1 MIVLSNQGLS
11 TTILTTAGKPMNLAK
26 FNPSFLA
33 TTLSVALLSVVT
45 GATLTACASTS
56 AAPQTQKMQKRH
68 PANAKNFEQ
77 RLQAMQANARAA
89 ANASISAAQAVTL
102 VQKQTASTRIVG
114 VRYHD
119 SSNRPNPNPARMANN
134 ANNNIVGYRVMTLN
148 ANGQPQ
154 LYIVNASN
162 GQVTQATMPSR
173 PARPQQTNNP
183 NNMGNPNNNQPPAP
197 PATNISLERAMQL
210 AATQV
215 GGEAIGAHLGGDKG
229 GKMRHGS
236 RDGQRRPNRD
246 PQMGNTGMP
255 PAANPVQNQPTRTPS
270 YQIEVVKGQEVYH
283 VKVDAQT
290 GAVSDVKSL
299 NDFKR
304 RAPTQP

>member
-1 MIVLSNQGLS
+1 
-11 TTILTTAGKPMNLAK
+11 MNLAK

-33 TTLSVALLSVVT
+33 TGLSVALLSVVT
-45 GATLTACASTS
+45 GATVTACASTS
-56 AAPQTQKMQKRH
+56 AAPQAQNMQKRH
-68 PANAKNFEQ
+68 PANTKHFEQ
-77 RLQAMQANARAA
+77 HLQAMQANARAA
-89 ANASISAAQAVTL
+89 ANASISASQAVAL
-102 VQKQTASTRIVG
+102 VQKQAANTRIVG
-114 VRYHD
+114 VHYHD
-119 SSNRPNPNPARMANN
+119 SSNRPNPNPARITNN
-134 ANNNIVGYRVMTLN
+134 ANDNIVGYRVMTLS

-162 GQVTQATMPSR
+162 GQVSQATMPSWPSRPSR

-183 NNMGNPNNNQPPAP
+183 NNIGNLNNQPPAP
-197 PATNISLERAMQL
+197 PAINISLERAMQL
-210 AATQV
+210 AASQV

-229 GKMRHGS
+229 GKMGGHGP
-236 RDGQRRPNRD
+236 RDSQRRFNRD

-255 PAANPVQNQPTRTPS
+255 PAPNPTQNQPPRTPS

-299 NDFKR
+299 NDLNR

>member
-1 MIVLSNQGLS
+1 M
-11 TTILTTAGKPMNLAK
+11 KLAK

-33 TTLSVALLSVVT
+33 TGLSVALLSVVT

-56 AAPQTQKMQKRH
+56 AAPQAQKMQKRH

-77 RLQAMQANARAA
+77 RLQAMQANAQAA
-89 ANASISAAQAVTL
+89 ANASISASQAVAL
-102 VQKQTASTRIVG
+102 VQKQTANTRIVG
-114 VRYHD
+114 VHYYD
-119 SSNRPNPNPARMANN
+119 SSNRPNPNPARIANN
-134 ANNNIVGYRVMTLN
+134 ADDNIVGYRVMTLS

-162 GQVTQATMPSR
+162 GQVSQATMSSRPSR
-173 PARPQQTNNP
+173 PARPPQPNTP
-183 NNMGNPNNNQPPAP
+183 NNIGGPNNNQPPAP
-197 PATNISLERAMQL
+197 PAINISLERAMQL
-210 AATQV
+210 AASQV
-215 GGEAIGAHLGGDKG
+215 GGEAIGAHLGG
-229 GKMRHGS
+229 GKMSHGP
-236 RDGQRRPNRD
+236 RDGHRRPNRD

-255 PAANPVQNQPTRTPS
+255 PAPNPAQNQPPRTPS
-270 YQIEVVKGQEVYH
+270 YQIEVVKGKEVYH

>member
-1 MIVLSNQGLS
+1 
-11 TTILTTAGKPMNLAK
+11 MNLAK

-33 TTLSVALLSVVT
+33 TGLSVALLSVVT
-45 GATLTACASTS
+45 GATVTACASTS
-56 AAPQTQKMQKRH
+56 AAPQAQNMQKRH
-68 PANAKNFEQ
+68 PANAKHFEQ
-77 RLQAMQANARAA
+77 RLQAMQANAQAA
-89 ANASISAAQAVTL
+89 ANASISASQAVAL
-102 VQKQTASTRIVG
+102 VQKQTANTRIVG
-114 VRYHD
+114 VYYHD
-119 SSNRPNPNPARMANN
+119 NSNRPNPNPARSGNN
-134 ANNNIVGYRVMTLN
+134 ADDNIVGYRVMTLS

-162 GQVTQATMPSR
+162 GQVSQATMPSR
-173 PARPQQTNNP
+173 PSRPARPPQPNNT

-197 PATNISLERAMQL
+197 PAINISLERAMQL
-210 AATQV
+210 AASQV
-215 GGEAIGAHLGGDKG
+215 GGEAIGAHLGRDKG
-229 GKMRHGS
+229 NNMGHGP

-255 PAANPVQNQPTRTPS
+255 PAPNPAQNQPPRTPS

-299 NDFKR
+299 NDFKS

>member
-1 MIVLSNQGLS
+1 
-11 TTILTTAGKPMNLAK
+11 MNLAK

-33 TTLSVALLSVVT
+33 TGLSVALLSVVT
-45 GATLTACASTS
+45 GATVTACASTS
-56 AAPQTQKMQKRH
+56 AAPQAQNMQKRH

-77 RLQAMQANARAA
+77 RLQAMQANARSA
-89 ANASISAAQAVTL
+89 ANASISASQAVAL
-102 VQKQTASTRIVG
+102 VQKQAANSRIVG
-114 VRYHD
+114 LRYHD
-119 SSNRPNPNPARMANN
+119 SSNRPHPNRARSGNN
-134 ANNNIVGYRVMTLN
+134 ANDNIVGYRVMTLN

-162 GQVTQATMPSR
+162 GQVTQASMRSR
-173 PARPQQTNNP
+173 PARPPQP
-183 NNMGNPNNNQPPAP
+183 NTPNNPNNNQPPAP

-210 AATQV
+210 AASQV
-215 GGEAIGAHLGGDKG
+215 GGEAIGAHLGGDKA
-229 GKMRHGS
+229 GKMSHGP
-236 RDGQRRPNRD
+236 RDCHRRPNRD

-255 PAANPVQNQPTRTPS
+255 PAADPAQNQPPRTPS
-270 YQIEVVKGQEVYH
+270 YQVEVVKGQEVYH

>member
-1 MIVLSNQGLS
+1 
-11 TTILTTAGKPMNLAK
+11 MNLAK

-33 TTLSVALLSVVT
+33 TGLSVALLSVVT
-45 GATLTACASTS
+45 GATVTACASTS
-56 AAPQTQKMQKRH
+56 AAPQAQNMQKRH
-68 PANAKNFEQ
+68 PANAKHFEQ
-77 RLQAMQANARAA
+77 HLQAMQANARAA
-89 ANASISAAQAVTL
+89 ANASISASQAVAL
-102 VQKQTASTRIVG
+102 VQKQAANSRIVG

-119 SSNRPNPNPARMANN
+119 GSNRPNPNPARITNN
-134 ANNNIVGYRVMTLN
+134 ANDNIVGYRVMTLN

-162 GQVTQATMPSR
+162 GQVSQATMPSRPSRPSR

-183 NNMGNPNNNQPPAP
+183 NNIGNLNNQPPAP
-197 PATNISLERAMQL
+197 PAINISLERAMQL
-210 AATQV
+210 AASQV

-229 GKMRHGS
+229 GKMGHGP
-236 RDGQRRPNRD
+236 RDGHRRPNRD

-255 PAANPVQNQPTRTPS
+255 SAANPAQNQSPRTPS
-270 YQIEVVKGQEVYH
+270 YQIEVAKGQEVYH

-290 GAVSDVKSL
+290 GAVSDAKSF

>member
-1 MIVLSNQGLS
+1 
-11 TTILTTAGKPMNLAK
+11 MNLAK

-33 TTLSVALLSVVT
+33 TGLSVALLSIVT
-45 GATLTACASTS
+45 GATVTACASTS
-56 AAPQTQKMQKRH
+56 AAPQAQNMQKRH

-77 RLQAMQANARAA
+77 RLQAMQANAQAA
-89 ANASISAAQAVTL
+89 ANASISASQAVAL
-102 VQKQTASTRIVG
+102 VQKQTANTRIVG

-119 SSNRPNPNPARMANN
+119 SSNRPNLNPARTGNN
-134 ANNNIVGYRVMTLN
+134 ANNNIVGYRVMTLS

-162 GQVTQATMPSR
+162 GQVSQATMPSQPSR
-173 PARPQQTNNP
+173 SARPQQNNNP
-183 NNMGNPNNNQPPAP
+183 NNMGNPNNQPPAP

-210 AATQV
+210 AASQV

-229 GKMRHGS
+229 GKIGHGP
-236 RDGQRRPNRD
+236 RGGHRRPNRD
-246 PQMGNTGMP
+246 PQIGNTGMP
-255 PAANPVQNQPTRTPS
+255 PASNPAQNQPPRTPS

-290 GAVSDVKSL
+290 GAVSDAKSL
-299 NDFKR
+299 NDLNR

>member
-1 MIVLSNQGLS
+1 
-11 TTILTTAGKPMNLAK
+11 MNLAK

-33 TTLSVALLSVVT
+33 TGLSVALLSVVT
-45 GATLTACASTS
+45 GATVTACASTS
-56 AAPQTQKMQKRH
+56 AAPQAQKMHKRH
-68 PANAKNFEQ
+68 PANTKHFEQ
-77 RLQAMQANARAA
+77 RLQAMQANAQAA
-89 ANASISAAQAVTL
+89 ANASISASQAVAL
-102 VQKQTASTRIVG
+102 VQKQTANTRIVG

-119 SSNRPNPNPARMANN
+119 SSNRPNPNPARIANN
-134 ANNNIVGYRVMTLN
+134 ADDNIVGYRVMTLS

-162 GQVTQATMPSR
+162 GQVSQATMPSRPSR

-183 NNMGNPNNNQPPAP
+183 NNIGNLNNQPPAP
-197 PATNISLERAMQL
+197 PAINISLERAMQL
-210 AATQV
+210 AASQV

-229 GKMRHGS
+229 GKMGHGP
-236 RDGQRRPNRD
+236 RDGHRRPNRD

-255 PAANPVQNQPTRTPS
+255 SAANPAQNQSPRTPS
-270 YQIEVVKGQEVYH
+270 YQIEVAKGQEVYH

-290 GAVSDVKSL
+290 GAVSDAKSF

>member
-1 MIVLSNQGLS
+1 
-11 TTILTTAGKPMNLAK
+11 MNLAK

-33 TTLSVALLSVVT
+33 TGLSVALLSVIT
-45 GATLTACASTS
+45 GATVTACASTS
-56 AAPQTQKMQKRH
+56 AAPQAQNMQKRH

-77 RLQAMQANARAA
+77 HLQAMQANAQAA
-89 ANASISAAQAVTL
+89 ANASISASQAVAL
-102 VQKQTASTRIVG
+102 VQKQTANTRIVG
-114 VRYHD
+114 VKYHD
-119 SSNRPNPNPARMANN
+119 NSNRPNPNPARIAKN
-134 ANNNIVGYRVMTLN
+134 ANNNIVGYRVMTLS

-162 GQVTQATMPSR
+162 GQVTQATMPSWPSRPSR
-173 PARPQQTNNP
+173 PARPPQP
-183 NNMGNPNNNQPPAP
+183 NTSNTPNNNQPPAP
-197 PATNISLERAMQL
+197 PATNVSLERAMQL
-210 AATQV
+210 AASQV

-229 GKMRHGS
+229 GKMGHGP

-255 PAANPVQNQPTRTPS
+255 PAPNPAQNQPPRTPS
-270 YQIEVVKGQEVYH
+270 YQIEVVKGKEVYH

-290 GAVSDVKSL
+290 GAVSDVKSF

>member
-1 MIVLSNQGLS
+1 
-11 TTILTTAGKPMNLAK
+11 MNLAK

-33 TTLSVALLSVVT
+33 TGLSVALLSVVT
-45 GATLTACASTS
+45 GATVTACASTS
-56 AAPQTQKMQKRH
+56 AAPQAQNMQKRH
-68 PANAKNFEQ
+68 PANAKHFEQ
-77 RLQAMQANARAA
+77 HLQAMQANAQAA
-89 ANASISAAQAVTL
+89 ANASISASQAVAL
-102 VQKQTASTRIVG
+102 VQKQAANSRIVG

-119 SSNRPNPNPARMANN
+119 GSNRPNPNPARIANN
-134 ANNNIVGYRVMTLN
+134 ADDNIVGYRVMTLS

-162 GQVTQATMPSR
+162 GQVSQATMPSR
-173 PARPQQTNNP
+173 PSRPSRPARPPQPNTPNNP
-183 NNMGNPNNNQPPAP
+183 NSPNNIGNPNNQLTAP

-210 AATQV
+210 AASQV

-229 GKMRHGS
+229 GKMGHGP
-236 RDGQRRPNRD
+236 RDGHRRPNRD
-246 PQMGNTGMP
+246 PQMGHTGMP
-255 PAANPVQNQPTRTPS
+255 PAPNPAQNQSPRTPS
-270 YQIEVVKGQEVYH
+270 YQIEVVKGKEIYH

-290 GAVSDVKSL
+290 GAVSDVKSF

>member
-1 MIVLSNQGLS
+1 
-11 TTILTTAGKPMNLAK
+11 MNLAK

-33 TTLSVALLSVVT
+33 TGLSVALLSVVT
-45 GATLTACASTS
+45 GATVTACASTS
-56 AAPQTQKMQKRH
+56 AAPQAQNMQKRH
-68 PANAKNFEQ
+68 PANAKHFEQ
-77 RLQAMQANARAA
+77 RLQAMQANAQAA
-89 ANASISAAQAVTL
+89 ANASISASQAVAL
-102 VQKQTASTRIVG
+102 VQKQTANSRIVG

-119 SSNRPNPNPARMANN
+119 SSNRPNPNRARIANN
-134 ANNNIVGYRVMTLN
+134 ANDNIVGYRVMTLS

-162 GQVTQATMPSR
+162 GQVSQAIMPSWPSRPSRPSR
-173 PARPQQTNNP
+173 PARPQQNNNP
-183 NNMGNPNNNQPPAP
+183 NNIGNPNNNQPPAP

-210 AATQV
+210 AANQV

-229 GKMRHGS
+229 GKMGHGP
-236 RDGQRRPNRD
+236 RDGHRRFNRD

-255 PAANPVQNQPTRTPS
+255 PAPNPAQNQPPRTPS
-270 YQIEVVKGQEVYH
+270 YQIEVVKGKEVYH

>member
-1 MIVLSNQGLS
+1 
-11 TTILTTAGKPMNLAK
+11 MNLAK

-33 TTLSVALLSVVT
+33 TGLSVALLSVVT
-45 GATLTACASTS
+45 GATVTACASTS
-56 AAPQTQKMQKRH
+56 AAPQAQNMQKRH
-68 PANAKNFEQ
+68 PANAKHFEQ
-77 RLQAMQANARAA
+77 HLQAMQANARAA
-89 ANASISAAQAVTL
+89 ANASISASQAVAL
-102 VQKQTASTRIVG
+102 VQKQAANSRIVG

-119 SSNRPNPNPARMANN
+119 GSNRPNPNPARIANN
-134 ANNNIVGYRVMTLN
+134 ANDNIVGYRVMTLN

-162 GQVTQATMPSR
+162 GQVSQATMPSWPSRPSR

-183 NNMGNPNNNQPPAP
+183 NNIGNLNNQPPAP
-197 PATNISLERAMQL
+197 PAINISLERAMQL
-210 AATQV
+210 AASQV

-229 GKMRHGS
+229 GKMGHGP
-236 RDGQRRPNRD
+236 RDGHRRPNRD

-255 PAANPVQNQPTRTPS
+255 PAPNPTQNQSPRTPS
-270 YQIEVVKGQEVYH
+270 YQIEVVKGKEVYH

-299 NDFKR
+299 NDLNR

>member
-1 MIVLSNQGLS
+1 
-11 TTILTTAGKPMNLAK
+11 MNLAK

-33 TTLSVALLSVVT
+33 TGLSVALLSVVT
-45 GATLTACASTS
+45 GATVTACASTS
-56 AAPQTQKMQKRH
+56 AAPQAQKMQKRH

-89 ANASISAAQAVTL
+89 ANASISASQAVAL
-102 VQKQTASTRIVG
+102 VQKQTANTRIVG

-119 SSNRPNPNPARMANN
+119 NSNRPKPNPARSGNN
-134 ANNNIVGYRVMTLN
+134 ANDNIVGYRVMTLS

-162 GQVTQATMPSR
+162 GQVTQASMRSR
-173 PARPQQTNNP
+173 PARPPQP
-183 NNMGNPNNNQPPAP
+183 NTPNNPNNNQPPAP

-210 AATQV
+210 AASQV

-229 GKMRHGS
+229 GKMGHGP
-236 RDGQRRPNRD
+236 RDGHRRPNRD

-255 PAANPVQNQPTRTPS
+255 PAPNPAQNQPPRTPS
-270 YQIEVVKGQEVYH
+270 YQIEVVKGKEVYH

-290 GAVSDVKSL
+290 GAVSEAKSFNDL
-299 NDFKR
+299 NR

>member
-1 MIVLSNQGLS
+1 
-11 TTILTTAGKPMNLAK
+11 MNLAK

-33 TTLSVALLSVVT
+33 TGLSVALLSVIT
-45 GATLTACASTS
+45 GATVTACASTS
-56 AAPQTQKMQKRH
+56 AAPQAQNMQKRH
-68 PANAKNFEQ
+68 PANTKHFEQ

-89 ANASISAAQAVTL
+89 ANASISASQAVAL
-102 VQKQTASTRIVG
+102 VQKQTANTRIVA
-114 VRYHD
+114 VHYYD
-119 SSNRPNPNPARMANN
+119 SSNRPSPNPARIANN

-173 PARPQQTNNP
+173 PQQP
-183 NNMGNPNNNQPPAP
+183 NNMGNPNNQPPAP
-197 PATNISLERAMQL
+197 PAINISLERAMQL
-210 AATQV
+210 AASQV

-229 GKMRHGS
+229 GKMGHGP
-236 RDGQRRPNRD
+236 RDGHRRPNRD

-255 PAANPVQNQPTRTPS
+255 PAPNPAQNQPPRTPS
-270 YQIEVVKGQEVYH
+270 YQIEVVKGKEVYH

-299 NDFKR
+299 NDLNR

>member
-1 MIVLSNQGLS
+1 
-11 TTILTTAGKPMNLAK
+11 MNLAK

-33 TTLSVALLSVVT
+33 TGLSVALLSVVT

-56 AAPQTQKMQKRH
+56 AAPQAQNMQKRH
-68 PANAKNFEQ
+68 PANAKHFEQ
-77 RLQAMQANARAA
+77 RLQAMQANAQAA
-89 ANASISAAQAVTL
+89 ANASISASQAVAL
-102 VQKQTASTRIVG
+102 VQKQTANTRIVG

-119 SSNRPNPNPARMANN
+119 NSNRPNPNPARIANN
-134 ANNNIVGYRVMTLN
+134 ANDNIVGYRVMTLN

-154 LYIVNASN
+154 LYIVNGSN
-162 GQVTQATMPSR
+162 GQVTQASMPSR
-173 PARPQQTNNP
+173 PERPPQPNTPNNP
-183 NNMGNPNNNQPPAP
+183 NNMGIPNNQPPAP

-210 AATQV
+210 AANQV

-229 GKMRHGS
+229 GKMGHGP
-236 RDGQRRPNRD
+236 RDGHRRFNRD
-246 PQMGNTGMP
+246 PQTGNTGMP
-255 PAANPVQNQPTRTPS
+255 PAPNPAQNQSPRTPS
-270 YQIEVVKGQEVYH
+270 YQIEVVKGKEVYH

>member
-1 MIVLSNQGLS
+1 
-11 TTILTTAGKPMNLAK
+11 MNLVK

-33 TTLSVALLSVVT
+33 TGLTTGLSVALLSVVT
-45 GATLTACASTS
+45 GATVTACASTS
-56 AAPQTQKMQKRH
+56 AAPQAQNMQKRH
-68 PANAKNFEQ
+68 PANTKHFEQ
-77 RLQAMQANARAA
+77 RLQAMQANAQAA
-89 ANASISAAQAVTL
+89 AKASISASQAVAL
-102 VQKQTASTRIVG
+102 VQKQAANSRIVS

-119 SSNRPNPNPARMANN
+119 SSNRPNPNPARSGNN
-134 ANNNIVGYRVMTLN
+134 ADDNIVGYRVMTLS

-162 GQVTQATMPSR
+162 GQVSQATMPSR
-173 PARPQQTNNP
+173 PSHPARPPQPNTPNNVGNP
-183 NNMGNPNNNQPPAP
+183 NNMSNPNNQPPAP

-210 AATQV
+210 AASQV

-229 GKMRHGS
+229 NNMGHGP

-255 PAANPVQNQPTRTPS
+255 PAPNPAQNQLPRTPS
-270 YQIEVVKGQEVYH
+270 YQIEVVKGKEVYH

-299 NDFKR
+299 NDLNR

>member
-1 MIVLSNQGLS
+1 
-11 TTILTTAGKPMNLAK
+11 MNLAK

-33 TTLSVALLSVVT
+33 TGLSVALLSVVT
-45 GATLTACASTS
+45 GATVTACASTS
-56 AAPQTQKMQKRH
+56 AAPQAQNMQKRH

-77 RLQAMQANARAA
+77 RLQAMQANAQAA
-89 ANASISAAQAVTL
+89 ANASISASQAVAL
-102 VQKQTASTRIVG
+102 VQKQTANSRIVG
-114 VRYHD
+114 VRYHN
-119 SSNRPNPNPARMANN
+119 SSNRPNPNPARIANN
-134 ANNNIVGYRVMTLN
+134 ANNNIIGYRVMTLN

-162 GQVTQATMPSR
+162 GQVTQASMPSR
-173 PARPQQTNNP
+173 PSRPQQTN
-183 NNMGNPNNNQPPAP
+183 NPNNNQPPAP
-197 PATNISLERAMQL
+197 PAINISLERAMQL
-210 AATQV
+210 AASQV

-229 GKMRHGS
+229 NNMGHGP

-255 PAANPVQNQPTRTPS
+255 PAPNPAQNQPPRTPS
-270 YQIEVVKGQEVYH
+270 YQVEVVKGQEVYH

-299 NDFKR
+299 NDLTR

>member
-1 MIVLSNQGLS
+1 
-11 TTILTTAGKPMNLAK
+11 MNLAK

-33 TTLSVALLSVVT
+33 TGLSVALLSVVT
-45 GATLTACASTS
+45 GATVTACASTS
-56 AAPQTQKMQKRH
+56 AAPQAQKMQKHH

-77 RLQAMQANARAA
+77 HLQAMQANAQAA
-89 ANASISAAQAVTL
+89 ANASISASQAVAL
-102 VQKQTASTRIVG
+102 VQKQAANTRIVG
-114 VRYHD
+114 VQYHD
-119 SSNRPNPNPARMANN
+119 NSNRPNPNPARSGNN
-134 ANNNIVGYRVMTLN
+134 ADDNIVGYRVMTLN

-162 GQVTQATMPSR
+162 GQVTQASMPSRPSRPSR
-173 PARPQQTNNP
+173 PARPPQPNNPNSP
-183 NNMGNPNNNQPPAP
+183 NNMGNSNNQPPTP

-210 AATQV
+210 AANQV

-229 GKMRHGS
+229 DNMGHGP

-246 PQMGNTGMP
+246 PQMVNTGMP
-255 PAANPVQNQPTRTPS
+255 PAANPAQNQPPRTPS
-270 YQIEVVKGQEVYH
+270 YQIEVVKGKEVYH

-290 GAVSDVKSL
+290 GAVSDAKSL

>member
-1 MIVLSNQGLS
+1 
-11 TTILTTAGKPMNLAK
+11 MNLAK

-33 TTLSVALLSVVT
+33 TGLSVALLSVVT

-56 AAPQTQKMQKRH
+56 AAPQAQNMQKRH

-77 RLQAMQANARAA
+77 HLQAMQANAQAA
-89 ANASISAAQAVTL
+89 ANASISASQAVAL
-102 VQKQTASTRIVG
+102 VQKQTANTRIVG

-119 SSNRPNPNPARMANN
+119 NSNRPNPNLARIANN
-134 ANNNIVGYRVMTLN
+134 ANDNIVGYRVMTLN

-162 GQVTQATMPSR
+162 GQVTQATMPSWPSRPSR
-173 PARPQQTNNP
+173 PARPPQP
-183 NNMGNPNNNQPPAP
+183 NTSNTPNNNQPPAP
-197 PATNISLERAMQL
+197 PATNVSLERAMQL
-210 AATQV
+210 AASQV

-229 GKMRHGS
+229 GKMGGHGP

-255 PAANPVQNQPTRTPS
+255 PAPNPAQNQSPRTPS
-270 YQIEVVKGQEVYH
+270 YQIEVVKGKEVYH

>member
-1 MIVLSNQGLS
+1 
-11 TTILTTAGKPMNLAK
+11 MNLAK

-33 TTLSVALLSVVT
+33 TGLSVALLSVVT

-77 RLQAMQANARAA
+77 RLQAMQANAQAA
-89 ANASISAAQAVTL
+89 ANASISASQAVAL
-102 VQKQTASTRIVG
+102 VQKQTANTRIVG

-119 SSNRPNPNPARMANN
+119 NSNRPNPNPARIANN
-134 ANNNIVGYRVMTLN
+134 ANDNIVGYRVMTLN

-162 GQVTQATMPSR
+162 GQVTQATMRSRPSR

-183 NNMGNPNNNQPPAP
+183 NNNQPPAP
-197 PATNISLERAMQL
+197 PAINISLERAMQL
-210 AATQV
+210 AANQV

-229 GKMRHGS
+229 GKMGGHGP
-236 RDGQRRPNRD
+236 RDGHRRPNRD

-255 PAANPVQNQPTRTPS
+255 PAPNPAQNQPPRTPS
-270 YQIEVVKGQEVYH
+270 YQIEVVKGKEVYH

-299 NDFKR
+299 NDLNR

>member
-1 MIVLSNQGLS
+1 
-11 TTILTTAGKPMNLAK
+11 MNLAK

-33 TTLSVALLSVVT
+33 TGLSVALLSIVT
-45 GATLTACASTS
+45 GATVTACASTS
-56 AAPQTQKMQKRH
+56 AAPQAQKMQKRH

-77 RLQAMQANARAA
+77 HLQAMQANAQAA
-89 ANASISAAQAVTL
+89 ANASISASQAVAL
-102 VQKQTASTRIVG
+102 VQKQAANTRIVG
-114 VRYHD
+114 VQYHD
-119 SSNRPNPNPARMANN
+119 NSNRPNPNPARSGNN
-134 ANNNIVGYRVMTLN
+134 ADDNIVGYRVMTLS

-162 GQVTQATMPSR
+162 GQVTQATMPSWPSRPSR
-173 PARPQQTNNP
+173 PARPPQP
-183 NNMGNPNNNQPPAP
+183 NTSNTPNNNQPPAP
-197 PATNISLERAMQL
+197 PATNVSLERAMQL
-210 AATQV
+210 AASQV

-229 GKMRHGS
+229 GKMGHGP

-255 PAANPVQNQPTRTPS
+255 PAPNPAQNQSPRTPS
-270 YQIEVVKGQEVYH
+270 YQIEVVKGKEVYH

-299 NDFKR
+299 NDLNR

>member
-1 MIVLSNQGLS
+1 
-11 TTILTTAGKPMNLAK
+11 MNLAK

-33 TTLSVALLSVVT
+33 TGLSVALLSIVT
-45 GATLTACASTS
+45 GATVTACASTS
-56 AAPQTQKMQKRH
+56 AAPQAQNMQKRH

-77 RLQAMQANARAA
+77 HLQAMQANAQAA
-89 ANASISAAQAVTL
+89 ANASISASQAVAL
-102 VQKQTASTRIVG
+102 VQKQTANTRIVG
-114 VRYHD
+114 VKYHD
-119 SSNRPNPNPARMANN
+119 NSNRPNPNPARIAKN
-134 ANNNIVGYRVMTLN
+134 ANNNIVGYRVMTLS

-162 GQVTQATMPSR
+162 GQVTQATMPSWPSRPSR
-173 PARPQQTNNP
+173 PARPPQPNNTNNK
-183 NNMGNPNNNQPPAP
+183 GNPNNNQPPAP

-210 AATQV
+210 AASQV

-229 GKMRHGS
+229 GKMGGHGL
-236 RDGQRRPNRD
+236 RDGHRRPNRD

-255 PAANPVQNQPTRTPS
+255 PAPNPAQNQSPRTPS
-270 YQIEVVKGQEVYH
+270 YQIEVVKGKEVYH

-299 NDFKR
+299 NDLNR

>member
-1 MIVLSNQGLS
+1 
-11 TTILTTAGKPMNLAK
+11 MNLAK

-33 TTLSVALLSVVT
+33 TGLSVALLIVVT
-45 GATLTACASTS
+45 GATVTACASTS
-56 AAPQTQKMQKRH
+56 AAPQAQKMQKRH
-68 PANAKNFEQ
+68 PVNAKHFEQ
-77 RLQAMQANARAA
+77 RLQAMQANAQAA
-89 ANASISAAQAVTL
+89 ANASISASQAVAL
-102 VQKQTASTRIVG
+102 VQKQAANTRIVG

-119 SSNRPNPNPARMANN
+119 NSNRPNPNPARIANN

-154 LYIVNASN
+154 LYIVNTSN
-162 GQVTQATMPSR
+162 GQVTQASMPSR
-173 PARPQQTNNP
+173 PQQPNDP
-183 NNMGNPNNNQPPAP
+183 NNMGNPNNQLPAI
-197 PATNISLERAMQL
+197 NISLERAMQL
-210 AATQV
+210 AASQV
-215 GGEAIGAHLGGDKG
+215 GGEAIGANLGG
-229 GKMRHGS
+229 GKMGHGP
-236 RDGQRRPNRD
+236 RDGHRRPNRD

-255 PAANPVQNQPTRTPS
+255 PAPNPAQNQPPRTPS
-270 YQIEVVKGQEVYH
+270 YQIEVVKGKEVYH

>member
-1 MIVLSNQGLS
+1 
-11 TTILTTAGKPMNLAK
+11 MNLAK

-33 TTLSVALLSVVT
+33 TGLSVALLSVVT

-77 RLQAMQANARAA
+77 RLQAMQANAQAA
-89 ANASISAAQAVTL
+89 ANASISASQAVAL
-102 VQKQTASTRIVG
+102 VQKQTANTRIVG

-119 SSNRPNPNPARMANN
+119 NSNRPNPNPARIANN
-134 ANNNIVGYRVMTLN
+134 ANDNIVGYRVMTLN

-173 PARPQQTNNP
+173 PSRPARPQQTN
-183 NNMGNPNNNQPPAP
+183 NPNNNQPPAP
-197 PATNISLERAMQL
+197 PAMNISLERAMQL
-210 AATQV
+210 AESQV

-229 GKMRHGS
+229 GKMGHGP
-236 RDGQRRPNRD
+236 RDGHRRFNRD

-255 PAANPVQNQPTRTPS
+255 PAPNPAQNQPPRTPS
-270 YQIEVVKGQEVYH
+270 YQIEVVKGKEVYH

-290 GAVSDVKSL
+290 GAVSEVKSL
-299 NDFKR
+299 NDLNR

>member
-1 MIVLSNQGLS
+1 
-11 TTILTTAGKPMNLAK
+11 MNLAK

-33 TTLSVALLSVVT
+33 TGLSVALLSVIT
-45 GATLTACASTS
+45 GATVTACASTS
-56 AAPQTQKMQKRH
+56 AAPQAQNMQKRH
-68 PANAKNFEQ
+68 PANTKHFEQ
-77 RLQAMQANARAA
+77 RLQAMQANAQAA
-89 ANASISAAQAVTL
+89 ANASISASQAVAL
-102 VQKQTASTRIVG
+102 VQKQAANSRIVS

-119 SSNRPNPNPARMANN
+119 SSNRPNPNPARIANN
-134 ANNNIVGYRVMTLN
+134 ANDNIVGYRVMTLN

-173 PARPQQTNNP
+173 PQQP
-183 NNMGNPNNNQPPAP
+183 NNMGNPNNQL

-210 AATQV
+210 AASQV

-229 GKMRHGS
+229 GKMGHGP
-236 RDGQRRPNRD
+236 RDGHRRPNRD

-255 PAANPVQNQPTRTPS
+255 PAPNPAQNQPPRTPS
-270 YQIEVVKGQEVYH
+270 YQIEVVKGKEVYH

-299 NDFKR
+299 NDLNR

>member
-1 MIVLSNQGLS
+1 
-11 TTILTTAGKPMNLAK
+11 MNLAK

-33 TTLSVALLSVVT
+33 TTLSVALLSVIT
-45 GATLTACASTS
+45 GATVTACASTS

-77 RLQAMQANARAA
+77 RLQAMQANAQAA
-89 ANASISAAQAVTL
+89 ANASISASQAVAL
-102 VQKQTASTRIVG
+102 VQKQTANTRIVG

-119 SSNRPNPNPARMANN
+119 SSNRPNPNPARIANN
-134 ANNNIVGYRVMTLN
+134 ANDNIVGYRVMTLN

-162 GQVTQATMPSR
+162 GQVTQASMPSR
-173 PARPQQTNNP
+173 PQQPNDPNNMRNP
-183 NNMGNPNNNQPPAP
+183 NNQM

-210 AATQV
+210 AASQV

-229 GKMRHGS
+229 GKMGHGP
-236 RDGQRRPNRD
+236 RDGHRRFNRD

-255 PAANPVQNQPTRTPS
+255 PAPNSAQNQPPRTPS

>member
-1 MIVLSNQGLS
+1 
-11 TTILTTAGKPMNLAK
+11 MNLAK

-33 TTLSVALLSVVT
+33 TGLSVALLSVIT
-45 GATLTACASTS
+45 GATVTACASTS
-56 AAPQTQKMQKRH
+56 AAPQAQNMQKRH
-68 PANAKNFEQ
+68 PANTKHFEQ
-77 RLQAMQANARAA
+77 RLQAMQANAQAA
-89 ANASISAAQAVTL
+89 ANASISASQAVAL
-102 VQKQTASTRIVG
+102 VQKQTANTRIVA
-114 VRYHD
+114 VHYYD
-119 SSNRPNPNPARMANN
+119 SSNRPSPNPARIANN

-173 PARPQQTNNP
+173 PQQP
-183 NNMGNPNNNQPPAP
+183 NNMGNPNNQPPAP
-197 PATNISLERAMQL
+197 PAINISLERAMQL
-210 AATQV
+210 AASQV

-229 GKMRHGS
+229 GKMGHGP
-236 RDGQRRPNRD
+236 RDGHRRFNRD

-255 PAANPVQNQPTRTPS
+255 PAPNPAQNQPPRTPS
-270 YQIEVVKGQEVYH
+270 YQIEVVKGKEVYH

-299 NDFKR
+299 NDLNR

>member
-1 MIVLSNQGLS
+1 
-11 TTILTTAGKPMNLAK
+11 MNLAK

-33 TTLSVALLSVVT
+33 TGLSVALLSVVT
-45 GATLTACASTS
+45 GATVTACASTP
-56 AAPQTQKMQKRH
+56 AAPQAQKMQKRH
-68 PANAKNFEQ
+68 PANAKHFEQ

-89 ANASISAAQAVTL
+89 ANASISASQAVAL
-102 VQKQTASTRIVG
+102 VQKQTANSRIVG

-119 SSNRPNPNPARMANN
+119 SSNRPKPNPARIANN
-134 ANNNIVGYRVMTLN
+134 ANDNIVGYRVMTLN

-173 PARPQQTNNP
+173 PSRPARPPQPNTPNNVGNP

-210 AATQV
+210 AANQV

-229 GKMRHGS
+229 GKMGGHGS
-236 RDGQRRPNRD
+236 RDGHRRPNRD
-246 PQMGNTGMP
+246 PQMDNTGMP
-255 PAANPVQNQPTRTPS
+255 PAANPAQNQSPRTPS

-283 VKVDAQT
+283 VKVHAQT

-299 NDFKR
+299 NDFNR

>member
-1 MIVLSNQGLS
+1 
-11 TTILTTAGKPMNLAK
+11 MNLAK
-26 FNPSFLA
+26 FTPPFLA
-33 TTLSVALLSVVT
+33 TGLSVALLSVVT

-56 AAPQTQKMQKRH
+56 AAPQAQNMQKRH

-77 RLQAMQANARAA
+77 RLQAMQANAQAA
-89 ANASISAAQAVTL
+89 ANASISASQAVAL
-102 VQKQTASTRIVG
+102 VQKQAANTRIVG
-114 VRYHD
+114 VQYHD
-119 SSNRPNPNPARMANN
+119 NSNRPNPNPARSGNN
-134 ANNNIVGYRVMTLN
+134 ADDNIVGYRVMTLS

-173 PARPQQTNNP
+173 PSRPARPPQP
-183 NNMGNPNNNQPPAP
+183 NTSNTPNNNQPPAP
-197 PATNISLERAMQL
+197 PATNVSLERAMQL
-210 AATQV
+210 AASQV

-229 GKMRHGS
+229 GKMGHGP
-236 RDGQRRPNRD
+236 RDGHRRFNRD

-255 PAANPVQNQPTRTPS
+255 PAPNPAQNQPPRTPS
-270 YQIEVVKGQEVYH
+270 YQIEVVKGQEIYH

-299 NDFKR
+299 NDLNR

>member
-1 MIVLSNQGLS
+1 
-11 TTILTTAGKPMNLAK
+11 MNLAK

-33 TTLSVALLSVVT
+33 TGLSVALLSVVT

-56 AAPQTQKMQKRH
+56 AAPQAQKMQKRH

-77 RLQAMQANARAA
+77 RLQAMQANAQAA
-89 ANASISAAQAVTL
+89 ANASISASQAVAL
-102 VQKQTASTRIVG
+102 VQKQTANTRIVG

-119 SSNRPNPNPARMANN
+119 NSNRPNPNPARIVNN
-134 ANNNIVGYRVMTLN
+134 ANDNIVGYRVMTLN

-173 PARPQQTNNP
+173 PSRPARPQQTN
-183 NNMGNPNNNQPPAP
+183 NPNNNQPPAP
-197 PATNISLERAMQL
+197 PAINISLERAMQL
-210 AATQV
+210 AANQV

-229 GKMRHGS
+229 GKMGGHGP
-236 RDGQRRPNRD
+236 RDGHRRFNRD

-255 PAANPVQNQPTRTPS
+255 PAPNPAQNQPPRTPS
-270 YQIEVVKGQEVYH
+270 YQIEVVKGKEVYH

>member
-1 MIVLSNQGLS
+1 
-11 TTILTTAGKPMNLAK
+11 MNLAK
-26 FNPSFLA
+26 FKPSFLA
-33 TTLSVALLSVVT
+33 TGLSVALLSIVT
-45 GATLTACASTS
+45 GATVTACASTS
-56 AAPQTQKMQKRH
+56 AAPQAQNMQKRH
-68 PANAKNFEQ
+68 PANTKHFEQ
-77 RLQAMQANARAA
+77 RLQAMQANAQAA
-89 ANASISAAQAVTL
+89 AKASISASQAVAL
-102 VQKQTASTRIVG
+102 VQKQAANSRIVS

-119 SSNRPNPNPARMANN
+119 SSNRPNPNPARIANN
-134 ANNNIVGYRVMTLN
+134 ANDNIVGYRVMTLT

-162 GQVTQATMPSR
+162 GQVTQASMPSR
-173 PARPQQTNNP
+173 PARPPQPNTP
-183 NNMGNPNNNQPPAP
+183 NNMGNPNNQPPAP
-197 PATNISLERAMQL
+197 PVINISLERAMQL
-210 AATQV
+210 AASQV

-229 GKMRHGS
+229 GKMGHGP

-255 PAANPVQNQPTRTPS
+255 PAPNPAQNQSPRTPS
-270 YQIEVVKGQEVYH
+270 YQIEVVKGKEVYH

-299 NDFKR
+299 NDLNR

>member
-1 MIVLSNQGLS
+1 
-11 TTILTTAGKPMNLAK
+11 MNLAK

-33 TTLSVALLSVVT
+33 TGLSVALLSVVT
-45 GATLTACASTS
+45 GATVTACASTS
-56 AAPQTQKMQKRH
+56 AAPQAQNMQKRH
-68 PANAKNFEQ
+68 PANAKHFEQ
-77 RLQAMQANARAA
+77 HLQAMQANARAA
-89 ANASISAAQAVTL
+89 ANASISASQAVAL
-102 VQKQTASTRIVG
+102 VQKQAANSRIVG

-119 SSNRPNPNPARMANN
+119 GSNRPNPNPARITNN
-134 ANNNIVGYRVMTLN
+134 ANDNIVGYRVMTLS

-162 GQVTQATMPSR
+162 GQVSQATMPSWPSRPSR

-183 NNMGNPNNNQPPAP
+183 NNIGNLNNQPPAP

-210 AATQV
+210 AASQV

-229 GKMRHGS
+229 GKMGHGP
-236 RDGQRRPNRD
+236 RDGHRRPNRD
-246 PQMGNTGMP
+246 PQMGHTGMP
-255 PAANPVQNQPTRTPS
+255 PAPNPAQNQSPRTPS
-270 YQIEVVKGQEVYH
+270 YQIEVVKGKEIYH

-290 GAVSDVKSL
+290 GAVSDVKSF

>member
-1 MIVLSNQGLS
+1 
-11 TTILTTAGKPMNLAK
+11 MNLAK

-33 TTLSVALLSVVT
+33 TGLSVALLSVIT
-45 GATLTACASTS
+45 GATVTACASTS
-56 AAPQTQKMQKRH
+56 AAPQAQKMQKRH

-77 RLQAMQANARAA
+77 RLQAMQANAQAA
-89 ANASISAAQAVTL
+89 ANASISASQAVAL
-102 VQKQTASTRIVG
+102 VQKQTANTRIVG
-114 VRYHD
+114 VHYYD
-119 SSNRPNPNPARMANN
+119 SSNRPKPNPARIANN
-134 ANNNIVGYRVMTLN
+134 ANDNIVGYRVMTLN

-162 GQVTQATMPSR
+162 GQVSQATMPSRPSR
-173 PARPQQTNNP
+173 PARPQQNNNP
-183 NNMGNPNNNQPPAP
+183 NNIGNPNNNQPPAP

-210 AATQV
+210 AANQV
-215 GGEAIGAHLGGDKG
+215 GGEAIGAHLGGNKG
-229 GKMRHGS
+229 GKMGGHGS
-236 RDGQRRPNRD
+236 RDGHRRPNRD

-255 PAANPVQNQPTRTPS
+255 PAPNPTQNQSPRTPS

-290 GAVSDVKSL
+290 GAVSDAKSF

>member
-1 MIVLSNQGLS
+1 
-11 TTILTTAGKPMNLAK
+11 MNLAK

-33 TTLSVALLSVVT
+33 TGLSVALLSVVT
-45 GATLTACASTS
+45 GATVTACASTS
-56 AAPQTQKMQKRH
+56 AAPQAQKMQKRH

-77 RLQAMQANARAA
+77 RLQAMQANAQAA
-89 ANASISAAQAVTL
+89 ANASISASQAIAL
-102 VQKQTASTRIVG
+102 VQKQTANTRIVG

-119 SSNRPNPNPARMANN
+119 SSNRPNPNPARIANN
-134 ANNNIVGYRVMTLN
+134 ADDNIVGYRVMTLS

-162 GQVTQATMPSR
+162 GQVSQATMPSRPSR

-183 NNMGNPNNNQPPAP
+183 NNIGNLNNQPPAP

-210 AATQV
+210 AASQV

-229 GKMRHGS
+229 GKMGHGP
-236 RDGQRRPNRD
+236 RDGHRRPNRD
-246 PQMGNTGMP
+246 PQMGHTGMP
-255 PAANPVQNQPTRTPS
+255 PAPNPAQNQSPRTPS
-270 YQIEVVKGQEVYH
+270 YQIEVVKGKEIYH

-290 GAVSDVKSL
+290 GAVSDVKSF

>member
-1 MIVLSNQGLS
+1 
-11 TTILTTAGKPMNLAK
+11 MNLAK

-33 TTLSVALLSVVT
+33 TGLSVALLSVVT
-45 GATLTACASTS
+45 GATVTACASTS
-56 AAPQTQKMQKRH
+56 AAPQAQNMQKRH
-68 PANAKNFEQ
+68 PANAKHFEQ
-77 RLQAMQANARAA
+77 HLQAMQANARAA
-89 ANASISAAQAVTL
+89 ANASISASQAVAL
-102 VQKQTASTRIVG
+102 VQKQTANTRIVG

-119 SSNRPNPNPARMANN
+119 SSNRPNPNPARIANN

-173 PARPQQTNNP
+173 PQQP
-183 NNMGNPNNNQPPAP
+183 NNMGNPNNQPPAP
-197 PATNISLERAMQL
+197 PAINISLERAMQL
-210 AATQV
+210 AASQV

-229 GKMRHGS
+229 GKMGHGP
-236 RDGQRRPNRD
+236 RDGHRRPNRD

-255 PAANPVQNQPTRTPS
+255 PAPNPAQNQPPRTPS
-270 YQIEVVKGQEVYH
+270 YQIEVVKGKEVYH

-299 NDFKR
+299 NDLNR

>member
-1 MIVLSNQGLS
+1 
-11 TTILTTAGKPMNLAK
+11 MNLAK

-33 TTLSVALLSVVT
+33 TGLSVALLSIVT
-45 GATLTACASTS
+45 GATVTACASTS
-56 AAPQTQKMQKRH
+56 AAPQAQNMQKRH
-68 PANAKNFEQ
+68 PANAKHFEQ

-89 ANASISAAQAVTL
+89 ANASISASQAVAL
-102 VQKQTASTRIVG
+102 VQKQTANTRIVG
-114 VRYHD
+114 VKYHD
-119 SSNRPNPNPARMANN
+119 NSNRPNPNLARIANN
-134 ANNNIVGYRVMTLN
+134 ANDNIVGYRVMTLN

-173 PARPQQTNNP
+173 PSRPARPPQP
-183 NNMGNPNNNQPPAP
+183 NTSNTPNNNQPPAP
-197 PATNISLERAMQL
+197 PATNVSLERAMQL
-210 AATQV
+210 AASQV

-229 GKMRHGS
+229 GKMGHGP
-236 RDGQRRPNRD
+236 RDGHRRPNRD

-255 PAANPVQNQPTRTPS
+255 PAPNPAQNQSPRTPS
-270 YQIEVVKGQEVYH
+270 YQIEVVKGKEVYH

-299 NDFKR
+299 NDLNR

>member
-1 MIVLSNQGLS
+1 
-11 TTILTTAGKPMNLAK
+11 MNLAK

-33 TTLSVALLSVVT
+33 TGLSVALLSVVT

-77 RLQAMQANARAA
+77 RLQAMQANAQAA
-89 ANASISAAQAVTL
+89 ANASISASQAVAL
-102 VQKQTASTRIVG
+102 VQKQTANTRIVG

-119 SSNRPNPNPARMANN
+119 SSNRPNPNPARIANN
-134 ANNNIVGYRVMTLN
+134 ANDNIVGYRVMTLN

-173 PARPQQTNNP
+173 PSRSARPQQTN
-183 NNMGNPNNNQPPAP
+183 NPNNNQPPAP
-197 PATNISLERAMQL
+197 PAINISLERAMQL
-210 AATQV
+210 AANQV

-229 GKMRHGS
+229 GKMGGHGP
-236 RDGQRRPNRD
+236 RDGHRRFNRD
-246 PQMGNTGMP
+246 PQTGNTGMP
-255 PAANPVQNQPTRTPS
+255 PAPNPAQNQSPRTPS
-270 YQIEVVKGQEVYH
+270 YQIEVVKGKEVYH

-299 NDFKR
+299 NDLNR